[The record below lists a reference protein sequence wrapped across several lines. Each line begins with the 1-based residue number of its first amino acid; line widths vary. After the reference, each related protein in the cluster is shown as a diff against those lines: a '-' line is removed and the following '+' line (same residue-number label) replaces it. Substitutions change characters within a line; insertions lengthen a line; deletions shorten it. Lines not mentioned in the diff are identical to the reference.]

1 LFVATDYVLARQ
13 EDFGGCCCE
22 ESFGRSA
29 ITYCQLFFFF
39 LMNELVRLAV
49 KDVLSIAFANEFAV
63 KALAVVCW
71 VVFLSFF
78 F

>member
-1 LFVATDYVLARQ
+1 MCWRGKKTLEAAAMRRALEDQPLPTDN
-13 EDFGGCCCE
+13 
-22 ESFGRSA
+22 
-29 ITYCQLFFFF
+29 FFFF
-39 LMNELVRLAV
+39 LMNELVLLAV